1 MTLPF
6 RNTDKVF
13 GIIPANTV
21 VSIFD
26 DVGDAE
32 AAINEFDE
40 NGFGEDLVY
49 VRGESALDLD
59 KAKNKGLLAHI
70 YRAMQAVMSDELTVI
85 KRYEKKIADGSSFVI
100 LPHLNPN
107 AVKQVETILKA
118 HNVDLAHFIGRASF
132 RSL

>member
-6 RNTDKVF
+6 RNADKIF

-26 DVGDAE
+26 NLADAE

-59 KAKNKGLLAHI
+59 KAKNQGLLAHI
-70 YRAMQAVMSDELTVI
+70 YRAMQAVMSDELAVI

-100 LPHLNPN
+100 LPHLNPED
-107 AVKQVETILKA
+107 VKQVETILKV
-118 HNVDLAHFIGRASF
+118 HNVDLAHFIGSATF